1 MLLPVSQVASLV
13 NALNLNWLD
22 KIYLNEIPN
31 EDLDNADLTVMLL
44 QETDSSPAYL
54 ANSTFKGL
62 AMGVE
67 IQIFYKADL
76 EDDFNPLETEIA
88 LMKSFKEAGWLI
100 VSSQHHT
107 TDPDTNQVTKTI
119 YITKNEMI

>member
-1 MLLPVSQVASLV
+1 MLLPVSQVSSLV
-13 NALNLNWLD
+13 NALNLTWVD
-22 KIYLNEIPN
+22 KVYLNEIPN
-31 EDLDNADLTVMLL
+31 EDLDNTTSTVILL

-67 IQIFYKADL
+67 IQIFYKVNL
-76 EDDFNPLETEIA
+76 EDDFNPLEAEIA
-88 LMKSFKEAGWLI
+88 LMKALKQAGWLI

-119 YITKNEMI
+119 YVTKNEML

>member
-13 NALNLNWLD
+13 DSLNLTWVD
-22 KIYLNEIPN
+22 KAYLNSIPKEERKN
-31 EDLDNADLTVMLL
+31 TTSTVMLL

-62 AMGVE
+62 SMGVE

-76 EDDFNPLETEIA
+76 ADDFNPLEAEIA
-88 LMKSFKEAGWLI
+88 LMKSLKAAGWLI

>member
-13 NALNLNWLD
+13 NTLNLTWLD
-22 KIYLNEIPN
+22 KVYLNSIPK
-31 EDLDNADLTVMLL
+31 EDLDNTDLTVMLL

-67 IQIFYKADL
+67 IQIFYKVNLA
-76 EDDFNPLETEIA
+76 DDFNPLEAEIA
-88 LMKSFKEAGWLI
+88 LMKNLKASGWLI

-119 YITKNEMI
+119 YVAKNEMI

>member
-13 NALNLNWLD
+13 DSLNLTWLN
-22 KIYLNEIPN
+22 KVYLNAIPK
-31 EDLDNADLTVMLL
+31 EDLNNTTSTVMLL

-67 IQIFYKADL
+67 IQIFYKIDL
-76 EDDFNPLETEIA
+76 ADDFNPLEAEIA
-88 LMKSFKEAGWLI
+88 LMKSLKESGWLI
-100 VSSQHHT
+100 VSSQHRT

-119 YITKNEMI
+119 YVTKNEMI

>member
-13 NALNLNWLD
+13 DSLNLTWLD
-22 KIYLNEIPN
+22 KVYLNEIPN
-31 EDLDNADLTVMLL
+31 EDLDNTDSTVMLL
-44 QETDSSPAYL
+44 QETDSSPTYL

-67 IQIFYKADL
+67 IQIFYKIDLADS
-76 EDDFNPLETEIA
+76 FNPLEAEIA
-88 LMKSFKEAGWLI
+88 LMKSLKEAGWLI

-119 YITKNEMI
+119 YVTKNEMI

>member
-13 NALNLNWLD
+13 DSLNLTWVD
-22 KIYLNEIPN
+22 KVYLNEIPK
-31 EDLDNADLTVMLL
+31 EEPDNTDSTVMLL

-62 AMGVE
+62 SMGVE
-67 IQIFYKADL
+67 IQLFYEVDL
-76 EDDFNPLETEIA
+76 ADDFNPLEAEIA
-88 LMKSFKEAGWLI
+88 LMKSFKQAGWLI

-119 YITKNEMI
+119 YVTKNEML

>member
-13 NALNLNWLD
+13 DSLNLTWLD
-22 KIYLNEIPN
+22 KVYLNEIPN
-31 EDLDNADLTVMLL
+31 EDLDNTTSTVMLL
-44 QETDSSPAYL
+44 QETDSSPAYH

-67 IQIFYKADL
+67 IQIFYKVNLA
-76 EDDFNPLETEIA
+76 DDFNPLEAEIA
-88 LMKSFKEAGWLI
+88 LMKSIKESGWLI

-119 YITKNEMI
+119 YVTKNEMI

>member
-13 NALNLNWLD
+13 DSLDLTWLD
-22 KIYLNEIPN
+22 KVYLNAIPK
-31 EDLDNADLTVMLL
+31 EDLDNTDSTVLLL

-67 IQIFYKADL
+67 IQIFYKIDL
-76 EDDFNPLETEIA
+76 ADDFNSLEAEIA
-88 LMKSFKEAGWLI
+88 LMKSLKDAGWLI

-119 YITKNEMI
+119 YVTKNEMI

>member
-1 MLLPVSQVASLV
+1 MLLPVSQVAGLV
-13 NALNLNWLD
+13 NALNFNWLD
-22 KIYLNEIPN
+22 KVYLNAIPN
-31 EDLDNADLTVMLL
+31 EYLDNTDATVMLL

-67 IQIFYKADL
+67 IQIFYKVNLA
-76 EDDFNPLETEIA
+76 DDFNPIEAEIA
-88 LMKSFKEAGWLI
+88 LMKSIKAAGWLI
-100 VSSQHHT
+100 VSNQHHT

-119 YITKNEMI
+119 YVTKNEMI

>member
-13 NALNLNWLD
+13 NALNLTWLD
-22 KIYLNEIPN
+22 KVYLNEIPN
-31 EDLDNADLTVMLL
+31 EDLDNTTSTVMLL
-44 QETDSSPAYL
+44 QETDSSPAYH

-67 IQIFYKADL
+67 IQIFYKVNLA
-76 EDDFNPLETEIA
+76 DDFNPIEAEIA
-88 LMKSFKEAGWLI
+88 LMKTLKDAGWLI

-107 TDPDTNQVTKTI
+107 TDPDTNQLTKTI
-119 YITKNEMI
+119 YVTKNEMI

>member
-13 NALNLNWLD
+13 NALNLTWLD
-22 KIYLNEIPN
+22 KVYLNEIPK
-31 EDLDNADLTVMLL
+31 EDLDNTDTTVMLL
-44 QETDSSPAYL
+44 QETDSSPAYH

-67 IQIFYKADL
+67 IQIFYKVNLA
-76 EDDFNPLETEIA
+76 DDFNPLEAEIA
-88 LMKSFKEAGWLI
+88 LMKSLKASGWLI
-100 VSSQHHT
+100 VSNQHHT

-119 YITKNEMI
+119 YVTKNEMI

>member
-13 NALNLNWLD
+13 NALKFAWLD
-22 KIYLNEIPN
+22 KVYLNEIPN
-31 EDLDNADLTVMLL
+31 EDLDNTDTTVMLL
-44 QETDSSPAYL
+44 QETDSSPAYH

-67 IQIFYKADL
+67 IQIFYKVNLA
-76 EDDFNPLETEIA
+76 DDFNPIEAEIA
-88 LMKSFKEAGWLI
+88 LMKTLKAAGWLI
-100 VSSQHHT
+100 VSNQHHT

-119 YITKNEMI
+119 YVTKNEMI

>member
-1 MLLPVSQVASLV
+1 MLLPVSQVAILV
-13 NALNLNWLD
+13 NALKLTWVD
-22 KIYLNEIPN
+22 KVYLNEIPH
-31 EDLDNADLTVMLL
+31 EDLDNTTSTVMLL
-44 QETDSSPAYL
+44 QETDSSPTYL

-67 IQIFYKADL
+67 IQIFYKVNLA
-76 EDDFNPLETEIA
+76 DDFNPLEAEIA
-88 LMKSFKEAGWLI
+88 LMKSIKQAGWLI

-119 YITKNEMI
+119 YVTKNEMI

>member
-13 NALNLNWLD
+13 NALKFNWLD
-22 KIYLNEIPN
+22 KVYLNEIPK
-31 EDLDNADLTVMLL
+31 EDLDNTTSTVMLL
-44 QETDSSPAYL
+44 QETDSSPTYH

-67 IQIFYKADL
+67 IQIFYKVNLA
-76 EDDFNPLETEIA
+76 DDFNPIEAEIA
-88 LMKSFKEAGWLI
+88 LMKTLKATGWLI
-100 VSSQHHT
+100 VSNQRHT

-119 YITKNEMI
+119 YVTKNEMI

>member
-13 NALNLNWLD
+13 NTLKLTWVN
-22 KIYLNEIPN
+22 KVYLNEIPR
-31 EDLDNADLTVMLL
+31 EDLDNTTSTVMLL
-44 QETDSSPAYL
+44 QETDSSPAYH

-67 IQIFYKADL
+67 IQIFYKIDL
-76 EDDFNPLETEIA
+76 ADDFNPIEAEIA
-88 LMKSFKEAGWLI
+88 LMKSLKAAGWLI

-119 YITKNEMI
+119 YVTKNEMI

>member
-13 NALNLNWLD
+13 DSLNLMWLD
-22 KIYLNEIPN
+22 KVYLNSIPK
-31 EDLDNADLTVMLL
+31 EDLDNTDITVMLL

-67 IQIFYKADL
+67 IQIFYKVNLA
-76 EDDFNPLETEIA
+76 DDFNPLEAEIA
-88 LMKSFKEAGWLI
+88 LMKSFKASGWLI

>member
-13 NALNLNWLD
+13 DALKLTWVD
-22 KIYLNEIPN
+22 KVYLNEIPH
-31 EDLDNADLTVMLL
+31 EDLDNTTSTVMLL
-44 QETDSSPAYL
+44 QETDSSPAYH

-67 IQIFYKADL
+67 IQIFYKVNLAN
-76 EDDFNPLETEIA
+76 DFNPIEAEIA
-88 LMKSFKEAGWLI
+88 LMKALKDAGWLI

-107 TDPDTNQVTKTI
+107 TDPDTNQLTKTI
-119 YITKNEMI
+119 YVTKNEMI

>member
-13 NALNLNWLD
+13 NALHLTWLD
-22 KIYLNEIPN
+22 KVYLNEIPN
-31 EDLDNADLTVMLL
+31 EDLDNTTSTVMLL

-76 EDDFNPLETEIA
+76 EDDFNPLETEIT

>member
-13 NALNLNWLD
+13 DSLNLTWLN
-22 KIYLNEIPN
+22 KVYLNEIPK
-31 EDLDNADLTVMLL
+31 EVLDNTDSTVMLL

-67 IQIFYKADL
+67 IQIFYKVDL
-76 EDDFNPLETEIA
+76 ANDFNPLEAEIA
-88 LMKSFKEAGWLI
+88 LMKSLKEAGWLI

-119 YITKNEMI
+119 YVTKNEMI

>member
-13 NALNLNWLD
+13 NALKLTWLD
-22 KIYLNEIPN
+22 KVYLNEIPN
-31 EDLDNADLTVMLL
+31 EDLDNTDSTVMLL

-54 ANSTFKGL
+54 ANNTFKGL

-67 IQIFYKADL
+67 IQIFYKVNLA
-76 EDDFNPLETEIA
+76 DDFNPIEVEID

-119 YITKNEMI
+119 YVTKNEMI

>member
-13 NALNLNWLD
+13 NALKFNWLD
-22 KIYLNEIPN
+22 KVYLNEIPN
-31 EDLDNADLTVMLL
+31 EDLDNTDNTVMLL
-44 QETDSSPAYL
+44 QETDSSPAYH

-67 IQIFYKADL
+67 IQIFYKVNLA
-76 EDDFNPLETEIA
+76 DDFNPIEAEIA
-88 LMKSFKEAGWLI
+88 LMKTLKAAGWLI
-100 VSSQHHT
+100 VSNQHHT

-119 YITKNEMI
+119 YVTKHEMI

>member
-13 NALNLNWLD
+13 NALNLTWLD
-22 KIYLNEIPN
+22 KVYLNAIPK
-31 EDLDNADLTVMLL
+31 EDLDNTTSTVMLL

-67 IQIFYKADL
+67 IQIFYKVSLAK
-76 EDDFNPLETEIA
+76 DFNPLEAEIA
-88 LMKSFKEAGWLI
+88 LMKSLKEAGWLI

-119 YITKNEMI
+119 YVTKNEMI

>member
-13 NALNLNWLD
+13 NALNFTWLD
-22 KIYLNEIPN
+22 KVYLNEIPK
-31 EDLDNADLTVMLL
+31 EDLDNTDITLMLL
-44 QETDSSPAYL
+44 QETDSSPAYH

-67 IQIFYKADL
+67 IQIFYKIDL
-76 EDDFNPLETEIA
+76 ADDFNPIEAEIA
-88 LMKSFKEAGWLI
+88 LMKTLKDAGWLI

-107 TDPDTNQVTKTI
+107 TDPDTNQLTKTI
-119 YITKNEMI
+119 YVTKNEMI

>member
-13 NALNLNWLD
+13 KALNFTWLD
-22 KIYLNEIPN
+22 KVYLNEIPR
-31 EDLDNADLTVMLL
+31 EDLDNTDITLMLL
-44 QETDSSPAYL
+44 QETDSSPAYH

-67 IQIFYKADL
+67 IQIFYKIDL
-76 EDDFNPLETEIA
+76 ADDFNPIEAEIT
-88 LMKSFKEAGWLI
+88 LMKTLKDAGWLI

-107 TDPDTNQVTKTI
+107 TDPNTNQLTKTI
-119 YITKNEMI
+119 YLTKNEMI

>member
-13 NALNLNWLD
+13 DSLNLTWLD
-22 KIYLNEIPN
+22 KVYLNEIPN
-31 EDLDNADLTVMLL
+31 EDLDNTASTVMLL
-44 QETDSSPAYL
+44 QETDSSPTYL

-67 IQIFYKADL
+67 IQIFYKVNLA
-76 EDDFNPLETEIA
+76 DDFNPLEAEIA
-88 LMKSFKEAGWLI
+88 LMKSLKAAGWLI

-119 YITKNEMI
+119 YVTKNEMI

>member
-13 NALNLNWLD
+13 NALKLTWLD
-22 KIYLNEIPN
+22 KVYLNEIPN
-31 EDLDNADLTVMLL
+31 EDLDNTTSTVMLL

-54 ANSTFKGL
+54 ANNTFKGL

-67 IQIFYKADL
+67 IQIFYKVNLA
-76 EDDFNPLETEIA
+76 DDFNPLEAEIA
-88 LMKSFKEAGWLI
+88 LMKSLKASGWLI

-107 TDPDTNQVTKTI
+107 TEPDTNQVTKTI
-119 YITKNEMI
+119 YVTKNEMI

>member
-13 NALNLNWLD
+13 DSLNLTWLD
-22 KIYLNEIPN
+22 KVYLNAIPK
-31 EDLDNADLTVMLL
+31 EDLDNTDLTVMLL

-67 IQIFYKADL
+67 IQIFYKVNLA
-76 EDDFNPLETEIA
+76 DDFNPLEAEIA
-88 LMKSFKEAGWLI
+88 LMKSLKVAGWLI

-107 TDPDTNQVTKTI
+107 TDPDTDQVTKTI
-119 YITKNEMI
+119 YVTKNEMI

>member
-13 NALNLNWLD
+13 NALNFTWLD
-22 KIYLNEIPN
+22 KVYLNEIPK
-31 EDLDNADLTVMLL
+31 EDLDNTDITLMLL
-44 QETDSSPAYL
+44 QETDSSPAYH

-67 IQIFYKADL
+67 IQIFYKIDL
-76 EDDFNPLETEIA
+76 ADDFNPIEAEIA
-88 LMKSFKEAGWLI
+88 LMKTLKDAGWLI

-107 TDPDTNQVTKTI
+107 TDPNTNQVTKTI
-119 YITKNEMI
+119 YVTKNEMI